1 MGCVQQAV
9 QEFDEEVRAPWRPLL
24 VQGSQA
30 TGTAPAVAARH
41 HPARPGSSR
50 VGACRPSVSTDR
62 RVPGASSGPVRP
74 DGGRGRHT
82 RPGAPSASP
91 GGARARVGRR
101 RTAVRFTRRAHRL
114 AVALALCGGVLAG
127 SLLGQLSP
135 GGGGPGLRLAGASS
149 VVVDPG
155 DTLWSIATSVAAGED
170 VRVVVDRI
178 QELNGLRST
187 ELVPGQV
194 LLLP

>member
-9 QEFDEEVRAPWRPLL
+9 QEFDEEVRVPWRPLL

-30 TGTAPAVAARH
+30 TGTAPSVTGRR

-50 VGACRPSVSTDR
+50 VGACRPPVPADR
-62 RVPGASSGPVRP
+62 RPPGASSRP
-74 DGGRGRHT
+74 AGDRA
-82 RPGAPSASP
+82 RPGSAGPLAPPAAP
-91 GGARARVGRR
+91 RARTARCRR
-101 RTAVRFTRRAHRL
+101 AVRFTRRAHRL

-127 SLLGQLSP
+127 SLLGQLFP
-135 GGGGPGLRLAGASS
+135 DGGPGLRLAGTSS
-149 VVVDPG
+149 VVVEQG
-155 DTLWSIATSVAAGED
+155 DTLWSIATSVAAEED

-178 QELNGLRST
+178 QELNGLRSS
-187 ELVPGQV
+187 EVVPGQV

>member
-24 VQGSQA
+24 VQGSLA
-30 TGTAPAVAARH
+30 TGTAPAVPARR
-41 HPARPGSSR
+41 HPARPAPSGVGAGRSSLSPDRRGPGVSSR
-50 VGACRPSVSTDR
+50 A
-62 RVPGASSGPVRP
+62 VRP
-74 DGGRGRHT
+74 AGGRDRST
-82 RPGAPSASP
+82 PAASP
-91 GGARARVGRR
+91 ASPAGSCARAGRR

-127 SLLGQLSP
+127 SLLGQLFP
-135 GGGGPGLRLAGASS
+135 DGGGPGLRLAGTTS
-149 VVVDPG
+149 VVVEPG
-155 DTLWSIATSVAAGED
+155 DTLWSIASSVAADQD

-178 QELNGLRST
+178 QELNGLQAT
-187 ELVPGQV
+187 EVVPGQV